1 MENSALSRL
10 PAELRDE
17 IWAYVL
23 SMERPHVR
31 SEPTPRRCTKNRYIL
46 RTRHQHRTHDY
57 HNNPTNILPGDNGF
71 GLGLYDCV
79 GSHNNLAL
87 LRTCR
92 QVLREAE
99 KLVYTCNEFHL
110 DVQGSNFRGYE
121 DEHMGMRKG
130 VRMLVTRFVAAMRGY
145 IPQAIEIHHLDL
157 CLYQSPGRDQELREL
172 MEVLSDLLPLAA
184 RLPGCDFRLNVNIS
198 ASFVEKGEHW
208 RGNTLYDCIIRV
220 EDPLTSLD
228 DLALQLRAGKRPR
241 TADVYSPA
249 LQGQDLE
256 QVCLELKQMKR
267 VFGTMWLMI
276 PTQEMRGPWL
286 RHPMLDGEGDDG
298 ALFSW
303 LNTHGLTTWKR
314 AEARPLLMK
323 MEERT
328 PGLRDGSARQPDDPL
343 STIGLQLVRQR
354 SQQSSAG
361 NYCDLATTAG
371 LETPSMLSAV
381 HTKGY
386 ESFWRQ
392 HADAVSDNA
401 EMADDVTFAVAM
413 ARIIAR
419 QHH

>member
-1 MENSALSRL
+1 METSPLARL
-10 PAELRDE
+10 PAELRCS

-23 SMERPHVR
+23 SMERPHIR
-31 SEPTPRRCTKNRYIL
+31 SEPTPRRCKNRYAL
-46 RTRHQHRTHDY
+46 HTRHQHQIHNY

-87 LRTCR
+87 LRTFR
-92 QVLREAE
+92 QILREAE
-99 KLVYTCNEFHL
+99 KLVYICNDFHL
-110 DVQGSNFRGYE
+110 DVQESDFRGYE

-145 IPQAIEIHHLDL
+145 IPRAIEIHHLNL

-184 RLPGCDFRLNVNIS
+184 RLPGCDLRLNVNIS

-220 EDPLTSLD
+220 RDPLTSLD

-249 LQGQDLE
+249 LQSQDLE
-256 QVCLELKQMKR
+256 QVCLELQQMKR
-267 VFGTMWLMI
+267 VFGTMWPII

-286 RHPMLDGEGDDG
+286 RHPMLDGLGDDG

-314 AEARPLLMK
+314 TEARPLLMK
-323 MEERT
+323 TEERT
-328 PGLRDGSARQPDDPL
+328 PGLRDGPARQPDDAL
-343 STIGLQLVRQR
+343 STIELPAP
-354 SQQSSAG
+354 QSSG
-361 NYCDLATTAG
+361 NYPDLATTAG
-371 LETPSMLSAV
+371 LESPSSSKCMLSAV
-381 HTKGY
+381 DTKGY
-386 ESFWRQ
+386 EAFWRQ
-392 HADAVSDNA
+392 HKDNA
-401 EMADDVTFAVAM
+401 EMADDVVFAVAM
-413 ARIIAR
+413 AGIIAR
-419 QHH
+419 